1 MKVQI
6 TQDISQFINLNVPA
20 FKYQHNEFSSKKEF
34 PMMIKFNKTYYKY
47 IDEKLT
53 AFRILA
59 YTINDKYNNSNDLYY
74 LVQFPNQAPQWINN
88 FITYESKIY
97 ASADDYILSGGTN
110 YIQHNWVPMFQCL
123 NLVNKIKNYSNWYF
137 FNQDFYTI
145 KNGAVCVSLKGAYC
159 AYLLVTENGCLAY
172 IPKDSCQNHWGEQ
185 NIYLNKSDAMKVLL
199 NGMEIVD
206 FAEEPIS
213 FNINILPN
221 EPKYTKLKFV
231 E

>member
-1 MKVQI
+1 
-6 TQDISQFINLNVPA
+6 
-20 FKYQHNEFSSKKEF
+20 
-34 PMMIKFNKTYYKY
+34 
-47 IDEKLT
+47 
-53 AFRILA
+53 
-59 YTINDKYNNSNDLYY
+59 
-74 LVQFPNQAPQWINN
+74 
-88 FITYESKIY
+88 
-97 ASADDYILSGGTN
+97 
-110 YIQHNWVPMFQCL
+110 MFQCL